1 MDSRRPQ
8 PADRCVEPRADA
20 RRGWVAGFLLGLM
33 AASFSSTETA
43 GAVLSLQ
50 TVYEFASNPKNPH
63 AGLVQAND
71 GNFYGTT
78 QFGGGASGEYGTIFR
93 MTPDGRVAPLFYFDG
108 TDGSCPLA

>member
-20 RRGWVAGFLLGLM
+20 HRGWMAGFLLGLM

-43 GAVLSLQ
+43 EAALSLQ
-50 TVYEFASNPKNPH
+50 TLYEFASNPNPKNPH

-78 QFGGGASGEYGTIFR
+78 QFGEGASGDYGTIFR
-93 MTPDGRVAPLFYFDG
+93 MTPAGPDGTVAPLFYFDG
-108 TDGSCPLA
+108 